1 MKVRKRSVAALV
13 AAITVLATLLALA
26 GTGTASSQQTP
37 LTAALIS
44 DVGRFNDKAFN
55 QSQLAGL
62 IRAKKVLKVKTL
74 PLQSNSDADYIPNL
88 TTALRRGSGA
98 IVCAGFLMADACA
111 KVALSSQGKT
121 RQFAITDYPVQI
133 PPFSTAKGKL
143 ITRNVTGLTYA
154 AQESGCLVGHMAA
167 LMVKRQGGA
176 QVIGA
181 VGGIKIPSVDSWI
194 AGYKACAQRA
204 NKGMKVLVGYSQDF
218 VASDKCKAV
227 AENLIA
233 QGAKALFQVAGGCGL
248 GTLKAADEANIWGI
262 GVDVD
267 QYALAGNVLT
277 SGIKRVDVGVFQF
290 IKAVKTGAPVGAGN
304 FTFDLANGGLGIG
317 KTSPQVP
324 KAILASTEALKQ
336 RIIDGKYTPPILSG
350 ASPIDP
356 CEGAGARAR
365 PFALLVLRARHRI
378 PRP

>member
-1 MKVRKRSVAALV
+1 MKVRRKTVAAFAATIAAVV
-13 AAITVLATLLALA
+13 AVTGMVVAS
-26 GTGTASSQQTP
+26 GTASSQQTQ

-44 DVGRFNDKAFN
+44 DVGRFNDKSFN

-62 IRAKKVLKVKTL
+62 NRAKRVLKVKTL

-143 ITRNVTGLTYA
+143 ITKNVTGLTYA

-167 LMVKRQGGA
+167 LMVKRQGGP

-181 VGGIKIPSVDSWI
+181 VGGIKIPPVDVWI
-194 AGYKACAQRA
+194 AGYKACAKRA
-204 NKGMKVLVGYSQDF
+204 NKGIKVLVGYSQDF

-267 QYALAGNVLT
+267 QYAVAGNVLT
-277 SGIKRVDVGVFQF
+277 SGIKRVDEGVFQF
-290 IKAVKTGAPVGAGN
+290 IKAVKTGAPLGTGN
-304 FTFDLANGGLGIG
+304 LFFDLSNDGVGLG
-317 KTSPQVP
+317 KTSPKVP
-324 KAILASTEALKQ
+324 KAIIASTEKLKQ
-336 RIIDGKYTPPILSG
+336 QIIDGKYTPPVVIG
-350 ASPIDP
+350 A
-356 CEGAGARAR
+356 
-365 PFALLVLRARHRI
+365 
-378 PRP
+378 